1 MNRVKRLLKDNKG
14 VTVIEIVL
22 ILAVLVALVLI
33 FKSQLNAI
41 IQTVFDKIKNSANS
55 I

>member
-1 MNRVKRLLKDNKG
+1 MNAVKRLIKNTDG

-22 ILAVLVALVLI
+22 ILVVLIALVVI
-33 FKSQLNAI
+33 FKSQLTSI
-41 IQTVFDKIKNSANS
+41 INSIFTKIRSSANS